1 MCSCCVASLC
11 ERHMPESTKLRAV
24 LSVRQRMSQPTL
36 MNAATTDSGLHFAVS
51 CAIRLRSPLTLLS
64 ITHHRMGDGGRPGSP
79 KLVVRTSGHKL
90 RNSFHGSGRGP
101 DCLLVF
107 SSLAVLL
114 RTSCTVFLIA
124 IGRVSEQSQV
134 CSSGNLCTM
143 HALRCDVFRKGTRI
157 LHSIVINTLFFADTI
172 STHSYRCL

>member
-1 MCSCCVASLC
+1 MLCGISLRKAYARIDETACRPFSPPTHVSANFDECRNNRFWFALCCLLCDTAS
-11 ERHMPESTKLRAV
+11 E
-24 LSVRQRMSQPTL
+24 
-36 MNAATTDSGLHFAVS
+36 
-51 CAIRLRSPLTLLS
+51 SPLLYCQS
-64 ITHHRMGDGGRPGSP
+64 PIIAWGDGGRPGSP